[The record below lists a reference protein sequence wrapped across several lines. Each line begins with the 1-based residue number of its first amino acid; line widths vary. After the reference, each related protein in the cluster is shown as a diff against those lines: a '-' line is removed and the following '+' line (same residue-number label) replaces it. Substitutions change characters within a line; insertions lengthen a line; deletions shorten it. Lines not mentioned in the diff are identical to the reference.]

1 MDNLDPFDVLDYAIE
16 VLSGRQVPTLATL
29 FKTYDEISSTPSPD
43 PSDRPR
49 QTVRPVLNKN
59 SPAYIAL
66 SQQCLELCDR
76 LSRIRSFAPFFTLSR
91 LYQVRRPST
100 DPVTRIWDL
109 VSLGAPL
116 CFIYNLLP
124 LSDSPTRQ
132 AIEIDTDPDGFDYR
146 SSDAKRRAIAL
157 FAKRVRKLDKC
168 VAFNVNDLRNRDSV
182 DGLIKVSNYSQP
194 WNRSLELSCQV
205 IRNVSIIVDQLPE
218 SVFEPNLVSESSIAS
233 EQATTDV
240 EPPLAVSGSPWDL
253 VVVACVSNE
262 QKYIRGLETMQV
274 SLRAE

>member
-1 MDNLDPFDVLDYAIE
+1 MAFDPRLLSPFVDLGALNDLKDLRRQFSHVEKQANVDNLDLFDVLDYAIE
-16 VLSGRQVPTLATL
+16 VLSGREVATLAAL
-29 FKTYDEISSTPSPD
+29 FKTYDGIPSTPSPD

-49 QTVRPVLNKN
+49 QTVRPVLHKN
-59 SPAYIAL
+59 SRGYTGTAL

-91 LYQVRRPST
+91 LYHRRPST

-109 VSLGAPL
+109 FSLGAPL

-124 LSDSPTRQ
+124 PGDSPTRQ
-132 AIEIDTDPDGFDYR
+132 VIGIDTDPDGFDYR
-146 SSDAKRRAIAL
+146 SFDAKGRAIAL

-194 WNRSLELSCQV
+194 WNRSLELSC
-205 IRNVSIIVDQLPE
+205 
-218 SVFEPNLVSESSIAS
+218 
-233 EQATTDV
+233 
-240 EPPLAVSGSPWDL
+240 
-253 VVVACVSNE
+253 
-262 QKYIRGLETMQV
+262 
-274 SLRAE
+274 